1 MQSLKLRFHEERKER
16 LGRMAEAARQ
26 ALIKQ
31 RRIENV
37 RLATETI
44 VASGGRRAYYAVED
58 KLKET
63 EFIWAGRHEIR
74 PRSTKREEIVYQVID
89 ETGLTQEQ
97 LFGQA
102 KVTELVKAR
111 HYLFW
116 RLYRET
122 TMSLAGVGKYVNR
135 DHTVVLHGVRMHEKR
150 MKGWTIASG
159 KPSIPPGEKMID
171 DTSVL

>member
-1 MQSLKLRFHEERKER
+1 MQSLQLRLHEERKER

-37 RLATETI
+37 RLATEAI
-44 VASGGRRAYYAVED
+44 VTAGGRTAFYAFEN

-63 EFIWAGRHEIR
+63 EFMWAGRHEIR
-74 PRSTKREEIVYQVID
+74 PRSTKREEILYQVIE

-122 TMSLAGVGKYVNR
+122 TMSLGGVGKYVNR
-135 DHTVVLHGVRMHEKR
+135 DHTVVLHGVRIHEKR

-159 KPSIPPGEKMID
+159 KPSVPPGESHEN
-171 DTSVL
+171 TSN